1 MATGGA
7 LHILEGESHE
17 LHGTSRKAL
26 NHEEADRV
34 PNYPIIAGCARRLI
48 DCSYPDW
55 SVNADLCAESH
66 IKAQEEFDLDC
77 IVTLIGL
84 SVECTAWGQELV
96 YPENEAAHPNYDNQ
110 LSQDIDDYE
119 KIKYV
124 DYHT

>member
-1 MATGGA
+1 M
-7 LHILEGESHE
+7 EGKSHE

-48 DCSYPDW
+48 DCSYHDW

-66 IKAQEEFDLDC
+66 IKAQKEFDLDC

-110 LSQDIDDYE
+110 LNQDIDDYE
-119 KIKYV
+119 KIKCV
-124 DYHT
+124 DYIPATA